1 VLTRRCIQGNA
12 ILSHFEFLEMSSTIA
27 SLIEDWVRVN
37 DRYLDRIT
45 LEDFNLLTL
54 TGFTDSHFSNLLL
67 NDAIVIEFDGIL
79 RISTLKLFDI
89 EKFTKNLAQFLI
101 NISSRN

>member
-1 VLTRRCIQGNA
+1 
-12 ILSHFEFLEMSSTIA
+12 MSSIIA

-54 TGFTDSHFSNLLL
+54 TGFTYGHFSKLLL
-67 NDAIVIEFDGIL
+67 NDEIVVEFEGIL

-89 EKFTKNLAQFLI
+89 EKFNKT
-101 NISSRN
+101 